1 MDPDNDNVQEHLANR
16 TTEAKPPAGDGQ
28 DENSNGE
35 SEANTSGR
43 QSLLAEGETQPQE
56 QARSAETPWHSRS
69 ARRRRAGLWAAA
81 AVFLALVI
89 FAIYHFRSIAESNA
103 AAHGKAQ
110 EAPAAITVAKSF
122 TGNMNV
128 YVDALGTV
136 TPQYT
141 VTIYSQITGQVIAV
155 HYLQGQIV
163 NKGDPLIDIDPRPYQ
178 ATLQQAQGTLAHD
191 QGVLAQAVMDMNR
204 YQAALDRNAIARQ
217 QYEDQ
222 VQLVAQSQGTVK
234 ADEATVAYDQVQ
246 LSYCHIVSPIT
257 GRVGLRLVDPGNTVF
272 AGSGSTLVVITQLQ
286 PITVVFNVSE
296 DDLPQVQTQLRAGH
310 TLAVGAFDRSFDK
323 KLESGTLTSLD
334 NEVDTT
340 TGTVK
345 FRAEF
350 ANRNL
355 VLYPNQFVNAQLLVK
370 TLRGV
375 TIVPSAAVQHNG
387 TTAFVYL
394 VKPPSASEAP
404 QPRARTSA
412 RNSSNTT
419 APPPYTVAVQDVT
432 VLTANDEEA
441 AVQGLNPGVTV
452 ATSGFDR
459 LENGVPVTF
468 GAPAEV
474 NNPGHGSNQSPG
486 GQAGANQPAPGGAA
500 GPTVP

>member
-1 MDPDNDNVQEHLANR
+1 MDPDNDNIQEHLPNR
-16 TTEAKPPAGDGQ
+16 ATEEDAPAGDGHAA
-28 DENSNGE
+28 NSNGE
-35 SEANTSGR
+35 SEADASGPG
-43 QSLLAEGETQPQE
+43 SLVREGEPQPQE
-56 QARSAETPWHSRS
+56 QAHSAETPS
-69 ARRRRAGLWAAA
+69 AGRVQRHRRWLWAAA

-89 FAIYHFRSIAESNA
+89 YAIYHFRSIAENNA
-103 AAHGKAQ
+103 TAHARAQ
-110 EAPAAITVAKSF
+110 AAPAAITVGKSF
-122 TGNMNV
+122 SGNMNV

-141 VTIYSQITGQVIAV
+141 VTVYSQVTGQVIAV
-155 HYLQGQIV
+155 HYQQGQIV

-178 ATLQQAQGTLAHD
+178 ATLAQAQGTLAHD

-204 YQAALDRNAIARQ
+204 YQAALNLNAIARQ

-234 ADEATVAYDQVQ
+234 ADQATVAYDQVQ

-296 DDLPQVQTQLRAGH
+296 DDLPQVETQLRAGH

-323 KLESGTLTSLD
+323 KIESGTLTSLD

-350 ANRNL
+350 PNRNF

-370 TLRGV
+370 TLHGV
-375 TIVPSAAVQHNG
+375 TIVPSGAVQHNG
-387 TTAFVYL
+387 TTAFVYV
-394 VKPPSASEAP
+394 VKPPGASTTP
-404 QPRARTSA
+404 QPPAKPTA
-412 RNSSNTT
+412 HNSSIGT
-419 APPPYTVAVQDVT
+419 APPPFTVAVQDVT
-432 VLTANDEEA
+432 VLTANDEDA
-441 AVQGLNPGVTV
+441 AIQGLSPGVTV
-452 ATSGFDR
+452 ATTGFDR

-468 GAPAEV
+468 GASPEV

-486 GQAGANQPAPGGAA
+486 GQIGPNQPAPGGAV